1 MTIKLARPKNLQAL
15 FSRATKDAD
24 EHGIAWAGD
33 MSQGHGSG
41 RGFEG
46 RYVVDADCITV
57 YVLKKPALI
66 TKARI
71 EKAVREYL
79 SQGGLD

>member
-15 FSRATKDAD
+15 FTRATKDAD
-24 EHGIAWAGD
+24 EHGICWAGD

-46 RYVVDADCITV
+46 QYVVDGEHITV
-57 YVLKKPALI
+57 HVLKKPPLI
-66 TKARI
+66 TKSRI
-71 EKAVREYL
+71 EKAVQQYI
-79 SQGGLD
+79 SQISII